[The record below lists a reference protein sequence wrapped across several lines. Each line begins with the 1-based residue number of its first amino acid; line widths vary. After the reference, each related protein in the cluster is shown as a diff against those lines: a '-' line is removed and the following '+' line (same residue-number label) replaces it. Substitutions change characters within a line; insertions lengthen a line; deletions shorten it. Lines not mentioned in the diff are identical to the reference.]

1 MSGIAVAGGIL
12 VTGGGGFIGAA
23 LLRHLQAA
31 GKGPLYAIDR
41 RAATLPEGISFRQL
55 DIRDGQGLRDALLQW
70 RPEAVVHLASVVAA
84 GGDPD
89 LDRAIDVGGTENV
102 LQACLAAG
110 VKRLIVTSSGAAY
123 GYHADN
129 PQPLRERDALRGNAE
144 FPYSDNKR
152 RVEEML
158 ARWRTEHPDL
168 QQIVFRPCTVLGPG
182 VDNQITAI
190 FKRPLITGLAGS
202 ATPFSFVSEAD
213 VVAAL
218 ARAADGSGPAGI
230 YNLAG
235 DGTLSLRQIARRIG
249 KPYLPIPPAVM
260 KAALWLANALG
271 LTKLGPDQV
280 RFLQFRPV
288 LDNARLKTEFGYRP
302 QHDSAAAFE
311 RYWRG
316 AAR

>member
-1 MSGIAVAGGIL
+1 MSGIL

-31 GKGPLYAIDR
+31 GLGPLYAVDWR
-41 RAATLPEGISFRQL
+41 PVTLPVAVQFRQL
-55 DIRDGQGLRDALLQW
+55 DIRDGLGLRAAMVQW
-70 RPEAVVHLASVVAA
+70 QPDAVVHLASVVAA
-84 GGDPD
+84 GGDAD

-102 LQACLAAG
+102 LQACLVAG
-110 VKRLIVTSSGAAY
+110 VKRLVLTSSGAAY

-129 PQPLRERDALRGNAE
+129 PQPLNESHALRGNPD
-144 FPYSDNKR
+144 FPYADNKR

-158 ARWRTEHPDL
+158 AHWRSVHPQL
-168 QQIVFRPCTVLGPG
+168 QQVVFRPCTVLGPG

-190 FKRPLITGLAGS
+190 FKRPMITGLAGS

-218 ARAADGSGPAGI
+218 ARAADGSGPPGI

-249 KPYLPIPPAVM
+249 KPYLPIPPALM
-260 KAALWLANALG
+260 KAALWVANKLG
-271 LTKLGPDQV
+271 LTRLGPGQV

-288 LDNARLKTEFGYRP
+288 LDNSRLKAAFGYRP
-302 QHDSAAAFE
+302 QHDSAAAFD
-311 RYWRG
+311 RYWQG
-316 AAR
+316 AVQ